1 MYEFDSSKTDSEGHS
16 GSEYRYSGPFY
27 QDSYRTGSSGRT
39 AGDVPPKKKK
49 SFLRLLGRAAC
60 VGLVFGIIASA
71 AFQAT
76 NYAGRQMFGEDM
88 TALNLSLIHI

>member
-60 VGLVFGIIASA
+60 VG
-71 AFQAT
+71 QARHSRLRIMR
-76 NYAGRQMFGEDM
+76 AGRCSGR
-88 TALNLSLIHI
+88 I